1 MLQQTQVATVIPYYL
16 RFMSDLPKL
25 VDLAAASEDK
35 VLVLWSGLGYYRR
48 ARQLHQAAKLCVER
62 HQGQLPNDPD
72 ALQALPG
79 IGRSTAGAILALAW
93 NLPYP
98 ILDGNVKRVLARY
111 HGIAGWPG
119 IRKVEQELW
128 HHAEIHT
135 PERQAAIYTQAI
147 MDLGATVC
155 RRSHPCCDECPLR
168 IACYAHTHQCTS
180 EFPEVRPKRQRPT
193 RQATLLVLRDQQ
205 GRILLERRLQAG
217 VWQGLWSL
225 PQDTTTEPLRNLA
238 QAHAKL
244 EGCRQQNLPTIH
256 HSFSHYH
263 LQATPWLIDR
273 VTPFSGIREPNLLNW
288 WTPQQTMDLALPAPI
303 RKFLNQLKENPNWPH
318 T

>member
-16 RFMSDLPKL
+16 RFMANLPEL
-25 VDLAAASEDK
+25 VDLAAASGDQ

-48 ARQLHQAAKLCVER
+48 ARQLHQAAKLCAER

-72 ALQALPG
+72 ALLALPG
-79 IGRSTAGAILALAW
+79 IGRSTAGAILAQAW
-93 NLPYP
+93 NRPYP
-98 ILDGNVKRVLARY
+98 ILDGNVKRVLTRY

-119 IRKVEQELW
+119 HRKVEKKLW
-128 HHAEIHT
+128 HLAEFHT
-135 PERQAAIYTQAI
+135 PEHQAADYTQAI

-155 RRSHPCCDECPLR
+155 GRQHPRCYDCPLR
-168 IACYAHTHQCTS
+168 LTCYAYAHQRID
-180 EFPEVRPKRQRPT
+180 EFPEARPQRQRPT

-205 GRILLERRLQAG
+205 GRILLERRIQTG

-225 PQDTTTEPLRNLA
+225 PQDTSIEPLRNLA

-244 EGCRQQNLPTIH
+244 EDCRQQNLPTIH

-273 VTPFSGIREPNLLNW
+273 VTAFSGVHESDLCNW
-288 WTPQQTMDLALPAPI
+288 WTPQQAMDLALPAPI
-303 RKFLNQLKENPNWPH
+303 RKFLKQLKENPN
-318 T
+318 

>member
-16 RFMSDLPKL
+16 RFTSDLPKL
-25 VDLAAASEDK
+25 ADLAAASEDK

-48 ARQLHQAAKLCVER
+48 ARQLHQAAKLCTVR

-72 ALQALPG
+72 ALLALPG

-93 NLPYP
+93 NRPYP
-98 ILDGNVKRVLARY
+98 ILDGNVKRVLTRY

-119 IRKVEQELW
+119 RRKVEQKLW
-128 HHAEIHT
+128 HLADIHT
-135 PERQAAIYTQAI
+135 PEQQAADYTQAI

-155 RRSHPCCDECPLR
+155 TRMHPRCDVCPLR
-168 IACYAHTHQCTS
+168 NTCYAHAHQRTS

-193 RQATLLVLRDQQ
+193 RQATLLVLRDRQ
-205 GRILLERRLQAG
+205 GRILLERRQQGG

-225 PQDTTTEPLRNLA
+225 PQDTTIGSLRNLA
-238 QAHAKL
+238 RAHAKL
-244 EGCRQQNLPTIH
+244 AGCRQQNLPAIH

-263 LQATPWLIDR
+263 WHATPWLVDQ
-273 VTPFSGIREPNLLNW
+273 VTPFSGVREPDMLNW
-288 WTPQQTMDLALPAPI
+288 WTPQQAMDLALPAPI
-303 RKFLNQLKENPNWPH
+303 RKFLSQLEENLN
-318 T
+318 